1 MRIAYFDCFAG
12 ISGDMILGALIDA
25 GLEVDTLRQELAKLS
40 LPGWEIEARPTK
52 RGGMSGTSVQVQV
65 TGQQEERGLPEILE
79 MLSGGQL
86 DEQVVDWAKAVFS
99 RLAEAEAKVHGIEFS
114 QVHFHEVGAVDA
126 IVDVVG
132 SVAGLRLLGVKRVF
146 SSPLRLGRGF
156 LQCRHGTL
164 PVPAPATVELLKGVP
179 LMTSDVEAELVTP
192 TGAALITTLVQSF
205 QISPAMCL
213 ERIGYGAGQRELKEM
228 PNLLRVF
235 IGQTEGDLEH
245 DQVAVLETNI
255 DDMNP
260 ELWGHVLEVLRTEG
274 ALDAYLS
281 PVIMKKERP
290 AVILTVLVPEEKVAA
305 ISDLVYRHTTT
316 LGIRVHRV
324 TRSKLPRQ
332 ISRVKTCWGPMKVK
346 VAVFDGSE
354 RMAPEFE
361 DCLRVAREQ
370 GLPLWQVYQEVRKAW
385 GSGGELDGRSP
396 NSEESLGASD
406 GV

>member
-25 GLEVDTLRQELAKLS
+25 GLEVDALRQELAKLS
-40 LPGWEIEARPTK
+40 MPGWEIEARPTK
-52 RGGMSGTSVQVQV
+52 RSGMSATSVQVKV
-65 TGQQEERGLPEILE
+65 TGQQKERGLPEILE
-79 MLSGGQL
+79 ILSGGQL
-86 DEQVVDWAKAVFS
+86 DEQVIDRAKAVFS
-99 RLAEAEAKVHGIEFS
+99 RLAEAEAKVHGIELS

-132 SVAGLRLLGVKRVF
+132 SIAGLRLLGVKRVF

-192 TGAALITTLVQSF
+192 TGAALITTLAQAF
-205 QISPAMCL
+205 QNSLSMRL

-245 DQVAVLETNI
+245 DQVVVLETNI

-346 VAVFDGSE
+346 VAVFDGRE
-354 RMAPEFE
+354 RIAPEFE

-385 GSGGELDGRSP
+385 DSGGQLDGRSL